1 MEKQVQNDYQ
11 INLRSML
18 IAIFQE
24 KWLILLVS
32 LVVALSAFIYC
43 KTNRTEVYTT
53 STNIYILNNN
63 NTVATGSDFQT
74 AELLTKDYEELIKNE
89 VVTEAV
95 VARLGLDISP
105 QQLSNKIAVSS
116 KEDTRIIKI
125 SISDKDPYLA
135 AQIANTVR
143 EIASVK
149 IVDIMKIDAV
159 NLVSEAAIPT
169 AKSGTGATRT
179 AMLAFIATLVIC
191 VTIIGTIDV
200 LNDTIKSPDEI
211 VTRLGINSLGAI
223 PFDRDISAVKGKII
237 TAEGDED

>member
-1 MEKQVQNDYQ
+1 
-11 INLRSML
+11 ML

-32 LVVALSAFIYC
+32 LVVALSTFIYC

-63 NTVATGSDFQT
+63 STVATGSDFQT
-74 AELLTKDYEELIKNE
+74 AELLTKDYEELIKNV

-95 VARLGLDISP
+95 VARLGLDMTP
-105 QQLSNKIAVSS
+105 QKLSNMIDVSS

-125 SISDKDPYLA
+125 SISHRDPYLA

-169 AKSGTGATRT
+169 TKSGTGAAMTALLAFA
-179 AMLAFIATLVIC
+179 AMLVVC
-191 VTIIGTIDV
+191 VTVIGTIDV

-211 VTRLGINSLGAI
+211 ATTLGINSLGAI
-223 PFDRDISAVKGKII
+223 PYDKDITNAKGKSLL
-237 TAEGDED
+237 AEGDED